1 MFSAVYKKRCYDW
14 DVVGSIQQ
22 TLPLKNL
29 AKQTCKK
36 RRSFFPRTVS
46 DWNNLNESNPQSLPT
61 RSRNLKTSSR
71 LMIRTKERNIWFLM
85 IISALP
91 ISSHYYA
98 RSDPVTDSVNVPNQD
113 QDQDWG
119 GRCQFWLARLT
130 GLTTGWFGSPLRR
143 PPAVSPPSPE
153 RSSSSCREV
162 PNLMRECL
170 HRRVSLPPTRNN
182 DKTNHVQSRFASI
195 VLWTNVLYL

>member
-71 LMIRTKERNIWFLM
+71 LLIRTKLKCEQTVLGFFGRF
-85 IISALP
+85 
-91 ISSHYYA
+91 YA
-98 RSDPVTDSVNVPNQD
+98 CGRSGPVADSVNIANQD
-113 QDQDWG
+113 QWKCFFLTLPNKQESLWLCLQEAAQQSTNMNLS
-119 GRCQFWLARLT
+119 GRVYRRL
-130 GLTTGWFGSPLRR
+130 
-143 PPAVSPPSPE
+143 
-153 RSSSSCREV
+153 SSSQQ
-162 PNLMRECL
+162 
-170 HRRVSLPPTRNN
+170 T
-182 DKTNHVQSRFASI
+182 
-195 VLWTNVLYL
+195 